1 MRANAHLIDNLTA
14 AAYAVGKL
22 TDMDISILEIDI
34 NRSKPVLTVQNCSA
48 LKQLD
53 GARFSRRG
61 SPQGC
66 IARMQAPLKNCR
78 IEWEVQP

>member
-22 TDMDISILEIDI
+22 TDMDIAILDIDL
-34 NRSKPVLTVQNCSA
+34 NRSRPVLTIQNTSA
-48 LKQLD
+48 VRQLD
-53 GARFSRRG
+53 GVRFSRRG

-66 IARMQAPLKNCR
+66 IARMQAQLKNCR
-78 IEWEVQP
+78 IEWEVKP